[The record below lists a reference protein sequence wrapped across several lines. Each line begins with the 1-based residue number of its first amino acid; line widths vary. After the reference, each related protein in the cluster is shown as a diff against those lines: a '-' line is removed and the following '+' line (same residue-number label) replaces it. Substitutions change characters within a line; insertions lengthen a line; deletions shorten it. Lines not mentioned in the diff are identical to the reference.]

1 MIIYN
6 RLLPPP
12 RFLAINLFGLI
23 FVRHGRRL
31 SDVDLNHERIHTAQ
45 MVELLV
51 VGFYLWYLVEWGVLF
66 MRFRNVMHA
75 YRNIR
80 FEREAYTHQH
90 DPNYLTH
97 RRHYAWL
104 RTTDKTPKH

>member
-51 VGFYLWYLVEWGVLF
+51 VGFYLWYLVEWGVLL
-66 MRFRNVMHA
+66 MRFRNVMRA

-80 FEREAYTHQH
+80 FEREAYENER
-90 DPNYLTH
+90 DMNYLKS
-97 RRHYAWL
+97 RKFWAWM
-104 RTTDKTPKH
+104 R

>member
-1 MIIYN
+1 MIVYN
-6 RLLPPP
+6 RLLPPR

-51 VGFYLWYLVEWGVLF
+51 IGFYLWYLVEWGVLLL
-66 MRFRNVMHA
+66 RYRNVMRA

-80 FEREAYTHQH
+80 FEREAYENER
-90 DPNYLTH
+90 DINYLKF
-97 RRHYAWL
+97 RKFWAWM
-104 RTTDKTPKH
+104 R